1 MKERIEAGL
10 KKVLKAVSIQPED
23 SKTELTLKLLYI
35 VPLIAVRRL
44 CISIYE
50 MVNEIS
56 SGIQKEYKKR
66 I

>member
-56 SGIQKEYKKR
+56 SGIQKEYKRR

>member
-10 KKVLKAVSIQPED
+10 KKVLKAASIQPED

-56 SGIQKEYKKR
+56 SGIQKEYKRR